1 MSTKD
6 TVHWMCSTLWNPTNP
21 NPLFFLGI
29 SIRQGSP
36 VPPRIPI
43 RPQDTPSTNETWG
56 HGVTFLAFH
65 FEESLKRSA
74 FHITH

>member
-6 TVHWMCSTLWNPTNP
+6 TNHWMFSTLWCGIPRIPTP
-21 NPLFFLGI
+21 DLLEISLRPL
-29 SIRQGSP
+29 

-43 RPQDTPSTNETWG
+43 RPQAPMK